1 MFYFTYISCWL
12 DLTDSL
18 TGSLC
23 SKFEVCHESVMGM
36 AQEWVVAHIFAA
48 PSLPEIAVEYC
59 NGLGEVRQQLDM
71 KYKKA

>member
-1 MFYFTYISCWL
+1 
-12 DLTDSL
+12 
-18 TGSLC
+18 
-23 SKFEVCHESVMGM
+23 MGM